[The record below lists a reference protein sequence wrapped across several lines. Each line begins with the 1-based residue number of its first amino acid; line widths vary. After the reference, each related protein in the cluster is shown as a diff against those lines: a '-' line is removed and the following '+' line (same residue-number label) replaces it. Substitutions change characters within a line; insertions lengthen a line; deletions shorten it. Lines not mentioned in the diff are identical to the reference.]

1 MCISLR
7 GRYANSWHVSHYTS
21 DNQRCVDFNGTNDN
35 HPILPLYIKQ
45 YLPWDTDNEVWSHLL
60 SKNGRMFDVI
70 IEKSL
75 ACVELE
81 KGKSNVTLLQYT
93 KSASKDPVI
102 RIDALIDSGAL
113 LVGQSNTEVAQ
124 FIMKE
129 CLYQKDT
136 KLKGVTYFDEDKK
149 SWTIL
154 EVSGR
159 WVYEKGSV
167 TIDGTRYICSL

>member
-1 MCISLR
+1 
-7 GRYANSWHVSHYTS
+7 
-21 DNQRCVDFNGTNDN
+21 
-35 HPILPLYIKQ
+35 
-45 YLPWDTDNEVWSHLL
+45 
-60 SKNGRMFDVI
+60 MFDVI

-136 KLKGVTYFDEDKK
+136 KLKGVTYFDEEK
-149 SWTIL
+149 SL
-154 EVSGR
+154 GQF
-159 WVYEKGSV
+159 
-167 TIDGTRYICSL
+167 